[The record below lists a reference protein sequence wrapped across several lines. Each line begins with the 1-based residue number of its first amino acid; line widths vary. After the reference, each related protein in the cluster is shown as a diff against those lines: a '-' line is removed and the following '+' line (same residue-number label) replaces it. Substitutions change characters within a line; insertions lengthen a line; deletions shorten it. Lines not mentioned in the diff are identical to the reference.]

1 MITNVM
7 NNSKPYLS
15 TNEIAKMFN
24 VKAITIHRWEKKGLI
39 KSYRLNPKGKKLF
52 IKEEILKLL
61 QNKK

>member
-39 KSYRLNPKGKKLF
+39 ISRRLNPRGKKF
-52 IKEEILKLL
+52 FVKEEILKLL
-61 QNKK
+61 EDKR

>member
-1 MITNVM
+1 M